1 MSRLN
6 GKVCI
11 VTGGAQGIGR
21 AIAQLYASQGAKM
34 VIVGDLQDTTFEQP
48 NIRPEKLN
56 TTNRTETEA
65 FVKKIWEEFG
75 QIDVIVNNAG
85 ITRDALCNK
94 MTEEQWNLVIDV
106 NLKGPHNMVA
116 AAGPY
121 LMEQGYGSIIT
132 MGSIIGL
139 YGNIGQANYSATKAG
154 VIAMSKTWTK
164 ELSRRGGKIR
174 ANVIAPGF
182 ISTPILDSMPEK
194 IIDSMKEKVLFKEL
208 GNVSD
213 VAYGALYLASDE
225 SSYVTG
231 QVLEISGGISL

>member
-1 MSRLN
+1 MLRLD

-21 AIAQLYASQGAKM
+21 AIAELYAAEGAKM
-34 VIVGDLQDTTFEQP
+34 VIVGDLQDTTFEEP
-48 NIRPEKLN
+48 NIRLEKLN
-56 TTNRTETEA
+56 TTNRGEIDSL
-65 FVKKIWEEFG
+65 VKKIWDEFG

-94 MTEEQWNLVIDV
+94 MTEEQWDLVIDV
-106 NLKGPHNMVA
+106 NLKGPHNLVA
-116 AAGPY
+116 AAAPY
-121 LMEQGYGSIIT
+121 LMEQGHCSIIT
-132 MGSIIGL
+132 MSSIIGL
-139 YGNIGQANYSATKAG
+139 YGNVGQANYSATKAG

-182 ISTPILDSMPEK
+182 ISTPILNSMPEK

-208 GNVSD
+208 GSVTD
-213 VAYGALYLASDE
+213 IAYAALYLASDE
-225 SSYVTG
+225 SKYVTS
-231 QVLEISGGISL
+231 QVLEVSGGISL